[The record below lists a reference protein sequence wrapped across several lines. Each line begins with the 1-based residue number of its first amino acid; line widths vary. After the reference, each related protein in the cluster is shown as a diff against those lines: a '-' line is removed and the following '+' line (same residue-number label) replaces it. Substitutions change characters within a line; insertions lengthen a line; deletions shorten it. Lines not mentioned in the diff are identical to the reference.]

1 MADKSLRSVIA
12 HIADLTR
19 NIYTGDYPVDV
30 KEIVQALNGRCIG
43 IDAPSN
49 GYDEFFDTR
58 LNIFPRSNPDDFSF
72 EIEYAKWKPEP
83 TMRFSIASE
92 LGHVLMHTRIERI
105 HEAHWDCTFSC
116 VKDREANEFA
126 ACLLM
131 PENLVRS
138 ICEKNTDE
146 KGNIQTFEVAN
157 YFGTTIKATE
167 MRCKILGLL

>member
-1 MADKSLRSVIA
+1 MADQSLRSVIA

-19 NIYTGDYPVDV
+19 NIYKGDYPIDV

-43 IDAPSN
+43 IDAPSE
-49 GYDEFFDTR
+49 GYDEFFNTR

-72 EIEYAKWKPEP
+72 EIEYARWKPES
-83 TMRFSIASE
+83 TVRFSIACE
-92 LGHVLMHTRIERI
+92 LGHILMHTRIGI
-105 HEAHWDCTFSC
+105 VNEARQNCIFSC
-116 VKDREANEFA
+116 SEDREANEFA

-131 PENLVRS
+131 PENLVRT

-146 KGNIQTFEVAN
+146 KGNIQTSEIAN
-157 YFGTTIKATE
+157 YFGTTVKATE